1 MKKLIFF
8 LAVIMSAGGA
18 YGQAIVKLPE
28 LQEMMKEGK
37 QVKVINFWA
46 TWCAPCIKEM
56 PFLETLNRENKEVKV
71 LLVSLDFDLDHDQSK
86 ITGFVLRKK
95 IQSEVVILDEPDPT
109 KWIEKIDKGW
119 SGALPATLVI
129 NPVNGKRKLI
139 QGELKKNDLE
149 KSIAEVS
156 Q

>member
-1 MKKLIFF
+1 MKRLIFF
-8 LAVIMSAGGA
+8 LALTMSATS

-28 LQEMMKEGK
+28 LQEMMSEGK

-56 PFLETLNRENKEVKV
+56 PFLERLNRDNKDVKV

-95 IQSEVVILDEPDPT
+95 IQSEVVILDEPDPS
-109 KWIEKIDKGW
+109 KWIEKIDKAW
-119 SGALPATLVI
+119 SGALPATLVM
-129 NPVNGKRKLI
+129 NPSNGKRKLI
-139 QGELKKNDLE
+139 QGELKKDDLE

>member
-8 LAVIMSAGGA
+8 AAVFVYISTH
-18 YGQAIVKLPE
+18 GQAIIKLPD

-56 PFLETLNRENKEVKV
+56 PFLERLNRENKEVKV

-95 IQSEVVILDEPDPT
+95 IQSEVVILDEADPT
-109 KWIEKIDKGW
+109 KWIEKIDKNW
-119 SGALPATLVI
+119 SGALPATLVM

-139 QGELKKNDLE
+139 Q
-149 KSIAEVS
+149 
-156 Q
+156 

>member
-1 MKKLIFF
+1 MKKVLVFVIL
-8 LAVIMSAGGA
+8 LASVST
-18 YGQAIVKLPE
+18 YGQAIIKLPE

-37 QVKVINFWA
+37 QVKVVNFWA

-56 PFLETLNRENKEVKV
+56 PFLERLNRENKDVKV

-86 ITGFVLRKK
+86 ITGFVLKKK
-95 IQSEVVILDEPDPT
+95 IQSEVVILDESDPT
-109 KWIEKIDKGW
+109 KWIEKIDKNW
-119 SGALPATLVI
+119 SGALPATLVM
-129 NPVNGKRKLI
+129 NPANGKRKLI
-139 QGELKKNDLE
+139 QGELKKDDLE

>member
-1 MKKLIFF
+1 MKRLIFF
-8 LAVIMSAGGA
+8 LTVILSVNA
-18 YGQAIVKLPE
+18 YGQAIIKLPE

-56 PFLETLNRENKEVKV
+56 PFLETLNRENKDVKV

-86 ITGFVLRKK
+86 ITGFVMRKK

-119 SGALPATLVI
+119 SGALPATLVM

>member
-1 MKKLIFF
+1 MKKLLFF
-8 LAVIMSAGGA
+8 LTLFVSIST
-18 YGQAIVKLPE
+18 YGQAIIKLPE
-28 LQEMMKEGK
+28 LQDMMKEGK

-56 PFLETLNRENKEVKV
+56 PFLERLNRENKDVKV

-86 ITGFVLRKK
+86 ITGFVLKKK
-95 IQSEVVILDEPDPT
+95 IQSEVVILDEADPT
-109 KWIEKIDKGW
+109 KWIEKIDKNW
-119 SGALPATLVI
+119 SGALPATLVM

-139 QGELKKNDLE
+139 QGELKKDDLE